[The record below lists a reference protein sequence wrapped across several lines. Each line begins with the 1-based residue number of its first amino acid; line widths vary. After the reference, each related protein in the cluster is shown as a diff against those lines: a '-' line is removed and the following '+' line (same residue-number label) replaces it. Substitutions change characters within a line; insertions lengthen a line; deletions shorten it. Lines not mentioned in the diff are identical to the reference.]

1 MECIVIVWLLKLRKL
16 GIFYRPSVDERLNHY
31 GSCQILIILSLPPLI
46 KVLPSVLKAIA

>member
-1 MECIVIVWLLKLRKL
+1 MKLRKL
-16 GIFYRPSVDERLNHY
+16 GIFYRSSVAQRLNHC